1 VAGTTSALGDLS
13 YALATRLGRLDVG
26 AVLSSLYP
34 LITVGLATVILRE
47 RLTRRQWAGVAL
59 AVGSV
64 VLIVL

>member
-1 VAGTTSALGDLS
+1 M
-13 YALATRLGRLDVG
+13 G

-34 LITVGLATVILRE
+34 LVTVGLAMVILRE
-47 RLTRRQWAGVAL
+47 RLTREQWAGVAL